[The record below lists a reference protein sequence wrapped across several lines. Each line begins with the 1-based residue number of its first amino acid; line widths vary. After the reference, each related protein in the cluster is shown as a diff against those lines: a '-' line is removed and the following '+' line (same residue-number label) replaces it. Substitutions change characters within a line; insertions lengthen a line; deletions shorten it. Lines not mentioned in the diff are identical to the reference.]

1 MAKCTECNQV
11 LSVGAVVDVDRLEAH
26 RLWKH
31 PTSTDIAVVQYEIG
45 ALGTQLQ
52 LAFVRGDWLE
62 VRRILNTLHER
73 VLRAMTYADLEAT
86 KAAA

>member
-11 LSVGAVVDVDRLEAH
+11 LSLGAVVDAGRLEAH

-31 PTSTDIAVVQYEIG
+31 PTATDIAVVQHEIG

-52 LAFVRGDWLE
+52 LAFDRGDWPE
-62 VRRILNTLHER
+62 MREILNTLHER